1 MSSDSTLADKLGV
14 VTNPLTNQDIYERI
28 YAAIS
33 ERQLLPGT
41 KLSEERLASAFHVS
55 RTRIREV
62 LFRLSQE
69 LIIELQPNRGAFIA
83 SPTREDMR
91 DVFQV
96 RQALERGVVTRL
108 CEASARPSIA
118 VLHRH
123 LGEEAQ
129 ARAQGDRTA
138 LAKLTGDFH
147 LRLAEATG
155 NRLFADNLRRLI
167 ALTGLIIAQY
177 GALDS
182 SACADHEHGDIV
194 KAIES
199 GNGEEAAR
207 LMQEHLQHVEDSIKA
222 PNDPGREIDFERI
235 FGLAQPGHIS
245 KEPKKGTSLTGSKP
259 DISVVG

>member
-1 MSSDSTLADKLGV
+1 MNMSNDSTLVDKIGT
-14 VTNPLTNQDIYERI
+14 VTNHLTNQNIYDRI

-62 LFRLSQE
+62 LSRLSQE

-108 CEASARPSIA
+108 CEAPPRPSIA

-123 LGEEAQ
+123 LSEEAQ

-155 NRLFADNLRRLI
+155 NRLFTDNLRRLI

-207 LMQEHLQHVEDSIKA
+207 LMQEHLQHVEDGIKA
-222 PNDPGREIDFERI
+222 PNDPDREIDFERI
-235 FGLAQPGHIS
+235 FGLAQPGRI
-245 KEPKKGTSLTGSKP
+245 KKNGPSLTGSKG
-259 DISVVG
+259 DISVLD

>member
-1 MSSDSTLADKLGV
+1 MSTSNDSTSAAKLGAV
-14 VTNPLTNQDIYERI
+14 ANQLTNQDIYERV

-69 LIIELQPNRGAFIA
+69 LIVELHPNRGAFIA

-91 DVFQV
+91 NVFQV
-96 RQALERGVVTRL
+96 RRALERGVVTGL
-108 CEASARPSIA
+108 CEETSSASIA
-118 VLHRH
+118 VLRRH

-129 ARAQGDRTA
+129 ARAQGDRVA
-138 LAKLTGDFH
+138 LARLTGEFH
-147 LRLAEATG
+147 LRLADATG
-155 NRLFADNLRRLI
+155 NRLFTDNLRRLV
-167 ALTGLIIAQY
+167 ALTGLIITQY

-199 GNGEEAAR
+199 RDGDEAAR
-207 LMQEHLQHVEDSIKA
+207 LMQVHLRHVEDSIK
-222 PNDPGREIDFERI
+222 PPSDPDREIDFERI
-235 FGLAQPGHIS
+235 FGLPQPASGEKRPAIAA
-245 KEPKKGTSLTGSKP
+245 GSP
-259 DISVVG
+259 TPSDQ

>member
-1 MSSDSTLADKLGV
+1 MSMSNDSTSAAKLGAV
-14 VTNPLTNQDIYERI
+14 ANQLTNQDIYERV

-69 LIIELQPNRGAFIA
+69 LIVELHPNRGAFIA

-91 DVFQV
+91 NVFQV
-96 RQALERGVVTRL
+96 RRALERGVVTGL
-108 CEASARPSIA
+108 CEETSSSSMA

-138 LAKLTGDFH
+138 LAKLTGEFH
-147 LRLAEATG
+147 LRLADATG
-155 NRLFADNLRRLI
+155 NRLFTDNLRRLI
-167 ALTGLIIAQY
+167 ALTGLIITQH

-199 GNGEEAAR
+199 GDGQEAAR

-222 PNDPGREIDFERI
+222 PGDPDSGIDFERI
-235 FGLAQPGHIS
+235 FGLAQPGHM
-245 KEPKKGTSLTGSKP
+245 EKKGASPADSPSPSTQ
-259 DISVVG
+259 